1 MRAQSSRPLIP
12 LALPRWGAIR
22 AIWPALVVK
31 LVFFVA
37 LVAVLHVFLVR
48 PMAARRAF
56 RPRVRRGAA
65 AALFEW
71 PGAGPLGHEEV
82 GRHGVSRSAIADV
95 DPNWISTKPT
105 QSQDTEV
112 CGDLDLDLDLSLSLD
127 LASAALA
134 LGVGTADV
142 SVHPTAPP

>member
-1 MRAQSSRPLIP
+1 MWAVV
-12 LALPRWGAIR
+12 AKKKLP
-22 AIWPALVVK
+22 
-31 LVFFVA
+31 
-37 LVAVLHVFLVR
+37 
-48 PMAARRAF
+48 ARRS
-56 RPRVRRGAA
+56 PRRLGLVWRRN
-65 AALFEW
+65 LS
-71 PGAGPLGHEEV
+71 LCCLNCV
-82 GRHGVSRSAIADV
+82 VSLVSRSAIADV

>member
-1 MRAQSSRPLIP
+1 METESLTVC
-12 LALPRWGAIR
+12 LNC
-22 AIWPALVVK
+22 VVR
-31 LVFFVA
+31 L
-37 LVAVLHVFLVR
+37 
-48 PMAARRAF
+48 
-56 RPRVRRGAA
+56 
-65 AALFEW
+65 
-71 PGAGPLGHEEV
+71 
-82 GRHGVSRSAIADV
+82 VSRSAIADV

>member
-1 MRAQSSRPLIP
+1 MFRYPSGKQETLTRENPAPRREQKTKKEKIAGAERP
-12 LALPRWGAIR
+12 PRRSGVETES
-22 AIWPALVVK
+22 LTVCLNCVVS
-31 LVFFVA
+31 L
-37 LVAVLHVFLVR
+37 
-48 PMAARRAF
+48 
-56 RPRVRRGAA
+56 
-65 AALFEW
+65 
-71 PGAGPLGHEEV
+71 
-82 GRHGVSRSAIADV
+82 VSRSAIADV

>member
-1 MRAQSSRPLIP
+1 MFRYPSGKQETLTRENPAPRREQKTKKEKIAGAERP
-12 LALPRWGAIR
+12 PRRSGVETES
-22 AIWPALVVK
+22 LTVCLNSVVS
-31 LVFFVA
+31 L
-37 LVAVLHVFLVR
+37 
-48 PMAARRAF
+48 
-56 RPRVRRGAA
+56 
-65 AALFEW
+65 
-71 PGAGPLGHEEV
+71 
-82 GRHGVSRSAIADV
+82 VSRSAIADV